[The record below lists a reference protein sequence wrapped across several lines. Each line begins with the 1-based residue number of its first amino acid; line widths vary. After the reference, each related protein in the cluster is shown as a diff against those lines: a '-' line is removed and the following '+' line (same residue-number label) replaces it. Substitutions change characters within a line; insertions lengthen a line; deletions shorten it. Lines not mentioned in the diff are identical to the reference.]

1 MTATTIRGLV
11 AAFVVALGV
20 GAFSLPNLLQV
31 LITAI
36 SSFFLLLLAVLLSL
50 WAFRVARWSLR
61 RQFVFTW
68 AVALGFGALIVLI
81 PFGLARL
88 PL

>member
-1 MTATTIRGLV
+1 MTATTTRGLV
-11 AAFVVALGV
+11 AAGVVAFGV
-20 GAFSLPNLLQV
+20 GALSLPNLLQV

-50 WAFRVARWSLR
+50 WGFRVARWPPR
-61 RQFVFTW
+61 RQRIFTW
-68 AVALGFGALIVLI
+68 AVALGFGAFIVLF

-88 PL
+88 L